1 MKKVVLSLGGS
12 LIVPDE
18 IRVDFLKQFRELIIS
33 RVESG
38 EYQFVIFTGG
48 GRTARVYMEGLQG
61 VLGEQTTSDA
71 KDWLGIY
78 SSWVNAR
85 LVYQLFEGYVA
96 KDIIVDPTIELTGEA
111 PITIGGGWKPG
122 WSTDYDAVEVAWRN
136 KYDRVVNLSNI
147 EYVYDKDPAQFEDA
161 QPIKQITW
169 PEFRKIVG
177 SEWTPGLNMPFDPI
191 ASKLAEEHSLE
202 VLVAN
207 GANIENI
214 EAILDGKPFVGTRII
229 PGV

>member
-12 LIVPDE
+12 LIIPDE
-18 IRVDFLKQFRELIIS
+18 IRVGFLKEFRELILS
-33 RVESG
+33 RLD

-48 GRTARVYMEGLQG
+48 GRTARTYMQGLEGI
-61 VLGEQTTSDA
+61 LGDEATSDS

-85 LVYQLFEGYVA
+85 LVYEMFQGHVA
-96 KDIIVDPTIELTGEA
+96 EKIVVDPTEALESDA

-136 KYDRVVNLSNI
+136 GYERVVNLSNI
-147 EYVYDKDPAQFEDA
+147 EYVYDKDPAQFDDA

-177 SEWTPGLNMPFDPI
+177 DKWTPGLNMPFDPI
-191 ASKLAEEHSLE
+191 ASKLAEEHKLE

-214 EAILDGKPFVGTRII
+214 AAILDGEPFVGTRII

>member
-1 MKKVVLSLGGS
+1 MKKIVLSLGGS
-12 LIVPDE
+12 LIIPDQ
-18 IRVDFLKQFRELIIS
+18 IRTEFLQDFRKLVLS
-33 RVESG
+33 RLD

-48 GRTARVYMEGLQG
+48 GITARTYMQGLEGIIG
-61 VLGEQTTSDA
+61 DEASSEA

-85 LVYQLFEGYVA
+85 LVYEMFKEHA
-96 KDIIVDPTIELTGEA
+96 SDKIIVDPTEALEGDA

-136 KYDRVVNLSNI
+136 GFDRMVNLSNI

-161 QPIKQITW
+161 QAIKEITW

-177 SEWTPGLNMPFDPI
+177 SEWTPGLSMPFDPI
-191 ASKLAEEHSLE
+191 ASKLAEEKSLE

-214 EAILDGKPFVGTRII
+214 EAILDNKPFVGTRII
-229 PGV
+229 PAS

>member
-12 LIVPDE
+12 LIIPDE
-18 IRVDFLKQFRELIIS
+18 IRVGFLKEFRELVLS
-33 RVESG
+33 RLD

-48 GRTARVYMEGLQG
+48 GRTARTYMNGLEEI
-61 VLGEQTTSDA
+61 VGEEVTSDS

-85 LVYQLFEGYVA
+85 LVYEMFKGHVA
-96 KDIIVDPTIELTGEA
+96 EKIVVDPTEALEGDA

-136 KYDRVVNLSNI
+136 GYERVVNLSNI
-147 EYVYDKDPAQFEDA
+147 EYVYDKDPAQFDDA

-177 SEWTPGLNMPFDPI
+177 DKWTPGLNMPFDPI
-191 ASKLAEEHSLE
+191 ASKLAEEKGLE

-214 EAILDGKPFVGTRII
+214 AAILDGEPFVGTRII

>member
-12 LIVPDE
+12 LIIPDE
-18 IRVDFLKQFRELIIS
+18 IRVGFLKEFRELILS
-33 RVESG
+33 RLD

-48 GRTARVYMEGLQG
+48 GRTARTYMNGLEEI
-61 VLGEQTTSDA
+61 VGEEATSDS

-85 LVYQLFEGYVA
+85 LVYEMFQGHVSD
-96 KDIIVDPTIELTGEA
+96 KIIVDPTEALENDA

-136 KYDRVVNLSNI
+136 GYERVVNLSNI
-147 EYVYDKDPAQFEDA
+147 EYVYDKDPAQFDDA

-177 SEWTPGLNMPFDPI
+177 DKWTPGLNMPFDPI
-191 ASKLAEEHSLE
+191 ASKLAEEHKLE

-214 EAILDGKPFVGTRII
+214 KAILDGQPFVGTRII